1 MFFYLP
7 TMPEEI
13 PQQLQDQIARLQQLR
28 SQLQMIVQQRQQVE
42 IRLKEL
48 EHAIEE
54 VEKLEGKGEI
64 YRSIG
69 SLLIKVE
76 NKDKLLEELKED
88 KETYKLRK
96 TTLEKQEERIKEKLS
111 ELQNRLEDALKTAR
125 KAQGA

>member
-1 MFFYLP
+1 
-7 TMPEEI
+7 MPEEI

-88 KETYKLRK
+88 KETYELRK

-125 KAQGA
+125 KVQGA

>member
-1 MFFYLP
+1 M
-7 TMPEEI
+7 TEEV
-13 PQQLQDQIARLQQLR
+13 PQQIQDQIARLQQLR

-48 EHAIEE
+48 ERAIEE

-76 NKDKLLEELKED
+76 NRDKLLEELKED
-88 KETYKLRK
+88 KETYALRK
-96 TTLEKQEERIKEKLS
+96 STLEKQEERMKERLS
-111 ELQNRLEDALKTAR
+111 ELQSKLEDAIKAVR

>member
-1 MFFYLP
+1 
-7 TMPEEI
+7 MPEEI
-13 PQQLQDQIARLQQLR
+13 PQQLQDQVARLQQLR

-42 IRLKEL
+42 ARLKEL

-88 KETYKLRK
+88 KETYELRK
-96 TTLEKQEERIKEKLS
+96 STLERQEERIKERLS
-111 ELQNRLEDALKTAR
+111 ELQNRLEDAIKTVR

>member
-1 MFFYLP
+1 M
-7 TMPEEI
+7 
-13 PQQLQDQIARLQQLR
+13 QQLR

-42 IRLKEL
+42 ARLKEL

-88 KETYKLRK
+88 KETYELRK
-96 TTLEKQEERIKEKLS
+96 STLERQEERIKERLS
-111 ELQNRLEDALKTAR
+111 ELQSRLEDAIKTVR

>member
-1 MFFYLP
+1 
-7 TMPEEI
+7 MPEEI
-13 PQQLQDQIARLQQLR
+13 PQQLQDQVARLQQLR

-42 IRLKEL
+42 ARLKEL

-88 KETYKLRK
+88 KETYELRK
-96 TTLEKQEERIKEKLS
+96 STLERQEERIKERLS
-111 ELQNRLEDALKTAR
+111 ELQSRLEDAIKTVR

>member
-1 MFFYLP
+1 
-7 TMPEEI
+7 
-13 PQQLQDQIARLQQLR
+13 
-28 SQLQMIVQQRQQVE
+28 MIVQQRQQVE

-54 VEKLEGKGEI
+54 VEKLGGKGEI

-76 NKDKLLEELKED
+76 NKNKLLEALKEH
-88 KETYKLRK
+88 KETYELRK

>member
-13 PQQLQDQIARLQQLR
+13 SQQLQDQIARLQQLR

-76 NKDKLLEELKED
+76 NKNKLLEELKED
-88 KETYKLRK
+88 KETYELRK